1 MEIRTSPVVCLV
13 ANFKYLY
20 KHFPRIYQQI
30 RNKGNYKNEVLV
42 LTSLTCPTFLIKYL
56 NKKNNVTV
64 LRFKKIKFDKL
75 TNKSF
80 INLKVDVNRHITKNF
95 QWHKLYLFHTKLK
108 KWPFIFYI
116 DINMNIHHDINNIL
130 KKTPNNNLLA
140 RADGYPNY
148 QWKLESQFDSLH
160 PGFNSLARE
169 FDLKTAY
176 YFQTGLMYFDTKII
190 EISTLNNIL
199 SLIKKYPFSTTNE
212 QGILNLYFIFI
223 KNQYEELV
231 EVVDNR
237 ISYFYWKLSNREVII
252 TKALTTKNK

>member
-1 MEIRTSPVVCLV
+1 
-13 ANFKYLY
+13 
-20 KHFPRIYQQI
+20 
-30 RNKGNYKNEVLV
+30 
-42 LTSLTCPTFLIKYL
+42 
-56 NKKNNVTV
+56 
-64 LRFKKIKFDKL
+64 
-75 TNKSF
+75 
-80 INLKVDVNRHITKNF
+80 
-95 QWHKLYLFHTKLK
+95 
-108 KWPFIFYI
+108 
-116 DINMNIHHDINNIL
+116 MNIHHDINNIL

-160 PGFNSLARE
+160 PGFDSLARK

-176 YFQTGLMYFDTKII
+176 YFQTGLMYFDTRII